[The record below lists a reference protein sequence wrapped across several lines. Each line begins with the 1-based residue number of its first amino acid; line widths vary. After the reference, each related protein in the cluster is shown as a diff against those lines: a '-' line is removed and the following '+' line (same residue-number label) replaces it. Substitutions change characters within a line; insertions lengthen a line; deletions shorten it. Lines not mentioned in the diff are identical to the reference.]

1 MFKYNHTHNIK
12 RGLVDV
18 FQLPSAAVEK
28 KKIPKFYGSREQNIY
43 FPHKS
48 VICAGFGRTSCVS
61 ATQRQLGQL

>member
-28 KKIPKFYGSREQNIY
+28 KKNSQILWLK
-43 FPHKS
+43 
-48 VICAGFGRTSCVS
+48 RTKHLLSS
-61 ATQRQLGQL
+61 